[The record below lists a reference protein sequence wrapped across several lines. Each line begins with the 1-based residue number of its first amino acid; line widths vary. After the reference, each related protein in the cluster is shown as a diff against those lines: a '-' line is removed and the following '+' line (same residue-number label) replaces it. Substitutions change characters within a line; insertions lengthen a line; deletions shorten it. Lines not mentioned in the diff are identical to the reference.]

1 MQTGTVKWFNNAKGY
16 GFITP
21 SDGSED
27 VFVHFST
34 IEGDGYKSL
43 NEGQQVEFEHTQG
56 PKGKQ
61 TTRVIPP
68 LKKIRT
74 DTRFFC
80 FPAPSMHGA
89 FYCIH
94 Y

>member
-1 MQTGTVKWFNNAKGY
+1 MPAEEMTGGKAANVAAFLARQASTMRITGKVKWFNNAKGY

-43 NEGQQVEFEHTQG
+43 NEGQKVEFEHTQG

-61 TTRVIPP
+61 ATRVIP
-68 LKKIRT
+68 
-74 DTRFFC
+74 
-80 FPAPSMHGA
+80 G
-89 FYCIH
+89 
-94 Y
+94 

>member
-1 MQTGTVKWFNNAKGY
+1 MQSGTVKRFNNAKGY

-34 IEGDGYKSL
+34 IEGEGYKTL
-43 NEGQQVEFEHTQG
+43 NEGQKVELEHTQG

-61 TTRVIPP
+61 ATRVIP
-68 LKKIRT
+68 
-74 DTRFFC
+74 
-80 FPAPSMHGA
+80 S
-89 FYCIH
+89 
-94 Y
+94 